1 MKSNEIGFLVSFIDR
16 RTIIQTASSI
26 LQNADIDRDN
36 KIEMKKLKEAMER
49 LSGDRIQDDFIDI

>member
-26 LQNADIDRDN
+26 LQNVDIDRDN
-36 KIEMKKLKEAMER
+36 KIKMKKLKEAMER
-49 LSGDRIQDDFIDI
+49 FSGDRIQDDFIDI

>member
-49 LSGDRIQDDFIDI
+49 LSGDRIQDDFIDV